1 MEYENTDVS
10 QPEWLLLFTWRAAR
24 NVHCAHLSWSL
35 WTNTHPYAGMRT
47 FTSTVAHGFRPLEGK
62 SPRLVL
68 LLFVPFGSLF
78 TMVLGKIWNSCWIW
92 FGNLALFITSRALPH
107 LAPIL
112 GDWHPVSVK
121 GGSGICMFPALHKG
135 LWYVVMTKSHL
146 WGPRGPW

>member
-1 MEYENTDVS
+1 MKTQMFHNQNGSSCSGGALQET
-10 QPEWLLLFTWRAAR
+10 
-24 NVHCAHLSWSL
+24 CIAHTFHGRCEPTRIL
-35 WTNTHPYAGMRT
+35 TQERGT

-62 SPRLVL
+62 SLHLVL

-92 FGNLALFITSRALPH
+92 FGNLALFVTSRALPH

-112 GDWHPVSVK
+112 GDWHPVR
-121 GGSGICMFPALHKG
+121 GSGICMFPALHKG

-146 WGPRGPW
+146 WGPCGPW